1 MVFLCKESKNLAF
14 FCKYFFSL
22 DNKKCFFF
30 ALHYLFF
37 LQQKFLK
44 IFGKTWMK
52 KCRIFYIIKTTRSDC
67 KKLSGREIQTTVIKK
82 NLKKFL
88 FFCFDSLFRSL
99 HNFFSEFFITHSTDT
114 ERFSFSYLRK
124 FLFFVFKVG
133 DEY

>member
-1 MVFLCKESKNLAF
+1 VVFLCKESKNLAFF

-30 ALHYLFF
+30 ALHYLFFF

-88 FFCFDSLFRSL
+88 FLF
-99 HNFFSEFFITHSTDT
+99 
-114 ERFSFSYLRK
+114 
-124 FLFFVFKVG
+124 
-133 DEY
+133 

>member
-1 MVFLCKESKNLAF
+1 MVFLCKESKNLAFF

-30 ALHYLFF
+30 ALHYLFFF

-67 KKLSGREIQTTVIKK
+67 KKLSGREIQTVIKK

-88 FFCFDSLFRSL
+88 FFVLIHYLGAYIIFFRNFSSLILLTQRDF
-99 HNFFSEFFITHSTDT
+99 FFISK
-114 ERFSFSYLRK
+114 EISVLCF
-124 FLFFVFKVG
+124 
-133 DEY
+133 

>member
-14 FCKYFFSL
+14 FFFSKYFFSL
-22 DNKKCFFF
+22 DNKKCFIF
-30 ALHYLFF
+30 ALHYLFFF

-67 KKLSGREIQTTVIKK
+67 KKLSGREIQTVIKK

-88 FFCFDSLFRSL
+88 FFCCFDSLFRSL
-99 HNFFSEFFITHSTDT
+99 HNCFRNFSSLILLTQRD
-114 ERFSFSYLRK
+114 
-124 FLFFVFKVG
+124 FLFHI
-133 DEY
+133 